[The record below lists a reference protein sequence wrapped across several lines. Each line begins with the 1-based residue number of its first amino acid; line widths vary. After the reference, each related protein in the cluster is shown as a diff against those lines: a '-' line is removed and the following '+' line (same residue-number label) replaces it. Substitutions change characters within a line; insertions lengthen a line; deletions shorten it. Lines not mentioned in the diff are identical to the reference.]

1 MTELKEFSIEQ
12 LGIFIGAV
20 LGSIAIC
27 IKAIQKSRCSTIKC
41 GCITIH
47 RDVHGMEQPVDLS
60 PMNLDNQL

>member
-20 LGSIAIC
+20 FGSLAIC
-27 IKAIQKSRCSTIKC
+27 IKAIQKSRCSTIKF

-47 RDVHGMEQPVDLS
+47 RDVRGIEQPVDLS
-60 PMNLDNQL
+60 TMSLENQL